1 MKKRYTP
8 AETRALLEALVSATF
23 SNPEIPPPAR
33 VGHIINT
40 FHQDHGPHTDSR
52 TSSEILGQLL
62 RDWEARAI
70 VRYSDTCSSSATPAE
85 ESRVSSHSSR
95 EAESPSTPNL
105 NTSEL

>member
-8 AETRALLEALVSATF
+8 AETRALLEALVSSTF

-40 FHQDHGPHTDSR
+40 FHQDHGAHTDSR

-62 RDWEARAI
+62 KDWETGAI
-70 VRYSDTCSSSATPAE
+70 VRYYDTCSTSVEPPDPIA
-85 ESRVSSHSSR
+85 ESRVSAHSK
-95 EAESPSTPNL
+95 SPRADNLTPKKL
-105 NTSEL
+105 

>member
-23 SNPEIPPPAR
+23 ANPEIPPPAR

-70 VRYSDTCSSSATPAE
+70 VRYSDTCSTSVDPSNPVL
-85 ESRVSSHSSR
+85 ESRVSAHSKDPG
-95 EAESPSTPNL
+95 ATKITQKKL
-105 NTSEL
+105 